1 MKFLSVF
8 SGIEAASVA
17 WKDLAGWEAQGISEI
32 DPFASAVLANHYP
45 HTQNYGDITKH
56 PTWEITPGSIDLLI
70 GGSPCQSFSL
80 SGKRLGLQDI
90 RGQLSL
96 TYISLVATVRPRF
109 IVWENVVG
117 CLTSNKG
124 RDFGCFLYELGKLG
138 YGICWR
144 VLDSQNWGLA
154 QRRRRVWLVASLGN
168 TATPASILF
177 QSEGESWNK
186 QKDFKGAVSPTLQT
200 TAHDYSRAD
209 SFVAIEDSNGLRR
222 LTITEAE
229 RLQGFPDGW
238 TQVPW
243 KGKPKERCPD
253 SLRFKAVGNSMSVP
267 VVRWIGQRIASIEA
281 GAVL

>member
-1 MKFLSVF
+1 MNYLSVF
-8 SGIEAASVA
+8 SGIEAASAA
-17 WKDLAGWEAQGISEI
+17 WKPLGFKPLGFSEI
-32 DPFASAVLANHYP
+32 DPFASALLSHHFP
-45 HTQNYGDITKH
+45 STRNYGDITKFKSWGL
-56 PTWEITPGSIDLLI
+56 TQGSIDILI
-70 GGSPCQSFSL
+70 GGSPCQAFSL
-80 SGKRLGLQDI
+80 SGKRLGLEDI

-96 TYISLVATVRPRF
+96 TYISLVAETRPRY
-109 IVWENVVG
+109 IIWENVVG
-117 CLTSNKG
+117 VLTSNKG

-138 YGICWR
+138 YGVCWR
-144 VLDSQNWGLA
+144 ILDSQNWGVA

-238 TQVPW
+238 TQIPW
-243 KGKPKERCPD
+243 KGKPAEKCPD
-253 SLRFKAVGNSMSVP
+253 SLRFKGVGNSMSVP
-267 VVRWIGQRIASIEA
+267 VVHWIGSRIAKLEA
-281 GAVL
+281 GMKL